1 MTFLHS
7 FNSVRFDDAAIF
19 SDNAVFYL
27 MGKAML
33 QGKVLYKDMF
43 DHKAPYIYFINAIAS
58 IFDKRHV
65 GLYIITSLV
74 LFVALYFTYKIV
86 NLFIKDKLLSIVG
99 AAFIC
104 LFLNNANLT
113 LGFLRTEG
121 YAVSLLLPSA
131 YLFIKYFL
139 SDEKDFPLWHMF
151 IIGILAGITLL
162 INVKAAVL
170 YLPFAIATLVV
181 LLKNKNYKNIILC
194 FISGLFGVIIAVMP
208 AVIYLIKND
217 CVKEAMDAIVGI
229 NAIYS
234 NYDSAVNT
242 LHEKNIETIL
252 TILVLHPVISII
264 MILELVSIIIY
275 KTKKTIK
282 YSVLVS
288 FIFCL
293 AYTII
298 LNRPYTYYYTIII
311 PYLIPVFLV
320 AISKFIGTSKTIETS
335 EIVGASSTSH
345 RIVRAS
351 STSPRVRIF
360 SIIAILIMFVI
371 NFPLGFTVTNYKYE
385 SNLIE
390 KEQLYERLGQEV
402 KIDDNTR
409 VLAYGFSPEYY
420 MYLNKKISFKYF
432 IIPNITFKYYSEP
445 YLRQI
450 EYIRES
456 LPDILVFAFGNYTN
470 IPTQNFNEFR
480 EAVDSNYKYL
490 GDLNIFSDTAKN
502 PKVLVRK

>member
-1 MTFLHS
+1 MTILHS

-139 SDEKDFPLWHMF
+139 SDKKGFPLLYMF

-194 FISGLFGVIIAVMP
+194 FISGFSGVIIAVMP
-208 AVIYLIKND
+208 AVIYLIRND
-217 CVKEAMDAIVGI
+217 CVKEAMDAIIGI

-252 TILVLHPVISII
+252 TILILHPVISII
-264 MILELVSIIIY
+264 MILELVAIIIY

-298 LNRPYTYYYTIII
+298 INRPYTYYYTIII

-320 AISKFIGTSKTIETS
+320 AISKFIGTSKTIGVS
-335 EIVGASSTSH
+335 EIIG
-345 RIVRAS
+345 AS
-351 STSPRVRIF
+351 STSPRVRMF
-360 SIIAILIMFVI
+360 AIIAILIMFAI